1 MNRFSKIVI
10 VLLSAAVVILAAALL
25 FQQGVA
31 PASPEDP
38 AGQTDGPAAQETDSP
53 RETADDAPETADLRC
68 SVQSGALRI
77 TRGET
82 FAVTSGDESACQLSF
97 DGGVYTVSAAGTG
110 EAIVVTVPEDADLQ
124 AVTLTADGGDLS
136 AEDLDAGTLTA
147 SCNQGSLR
155 FSGSVDGDVDVDHAQ
170 GETALRLSG
179 DETAFNCDVSYELGH
194 VQIGSRSY
202 AGARGSQTVDNG
214 AGKTLTVRCAMG
226 SVDVTFD
233 PAA

>member
-31 PASPEDP
+31 PASQEDP

-136 AEDLDAGTLTA
+136 AEALDAGTLTA

-155 FSGSVDGDVDVDHAQ
+155 FSGSVDVDVDHTQ
-170 GETALRLSG
+170 GETALRLAG